1 MVSYYFINHYN
12 NWNEKVNKIQGDDL
26 SSVYDRYMTLFV
38 IYNNLYNEVPA
49 ALIQKGVPVPNN
61 IYDNKKATEW
71 VVKYLGATQVLG
83 KLHANG
89 SDADVQAII
98 NLINDEVFYI
108 KLNHG
113 ERQRNEDLK
122 ILKNLRSNNEVQ
134 KANAILQVCYN
145 VRCNIFHGSKDF
157 QEYQRL
163 LIEPLTNIMRTI
175 IIQLYDELS
184 N

>member
-1 MVSYYFINHYN
+1 MITPSFIEHYN
-12 NWNEKVNKIQGDDL
+12 NWTAKVNAITGTDL
-26 SSVYDRYMTLFV
+26 NSVYDRYMTLYV
-38 IYNNLYNEVPA
+38 IYNNLYTHVPPV
-49 ALIQKGVPVPNN
+49 LIQKGIPVPNQ

-71 VVKYLGATQVLG
+71 VVKYLGATEILQN
-83 KLHANG
+83 LHANG
-89 SDADVQAII
+89 NDADVQVII
-98 NLINDEVFYI
+98 NLIKEEVFYI

-113 ERQRNEDLK
+113 QRQRNEDLK

-134 KANAILQVCYN
+134 KANAILQVCYY

-163 LIEPLTNIMRTI
+163 LIEPLTNIMRTVI
-175 IIQLYDELS
+175 AQLYNSLF

>member
-1 MVSYYFINHYN
+1 MITHYFIEHYN
-12 NWNEKVNKIQGDDL
+12 NWNEKVNSITGQDL

-38 IYNNLYNEVPA
+38 IYNNLYNQVPA
-49 ALIQKGVPVPNN
+49 ALIQRGVPVPNQ
-61 IYDNKKATEW
+61 IYDNKKATEY
-71 VVKYLGATQVLG
+71 VVKYLGATDL
-83 KLHANG
+83 LNNLNLNG
-89 SDADVQAII
+89 HDVDIQAII
-98 NLINDEVFYI
+98 TLINDEVFYI

-122 ILKNLRSNNEVQ
+122 ILSNLRSTNEGS
-134 KANAILQVCYN
+134 KATAILQVCYY

-163 LIEPLTNIMRTI
+163 LIEPLTNIMRTVI
-175 IIQLYDELS
+175 VQLYNALS